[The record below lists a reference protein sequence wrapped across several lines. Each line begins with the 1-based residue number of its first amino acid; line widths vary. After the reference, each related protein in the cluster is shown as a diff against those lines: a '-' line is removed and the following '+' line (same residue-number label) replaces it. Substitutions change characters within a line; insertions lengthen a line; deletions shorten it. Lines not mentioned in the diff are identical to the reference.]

1 MSLRAGDREAVEL
14 VAKRLRNAY
23 AGTPILPVRDE
34 LADGGVD
41 AAYAV
46 QECNTQFWVGA
57 GRRIVGRKVGLTSAA
72 VQRQLGVDEPDFG
85 ALFAD
90 MCLADGEPVACGAIH
105 QARVEAE
112 VAVVLGRDLDA
123 EDATIH
129 ELIGAVEFILPA
141 IEVVGSRIAGWDIS
155 ILDTVADNASSGMF
169 VLGTKPVL
177 PNAIDLRTVG
187 MSLEVDGT
195 VASLG
200 SGAACLGHP
209 YRAALWLVRMMARR
223 GAPLRAGDVVMTG
236 ALGPMVDLHP
246 GSSAVATIQ
255 GLGDVHTGMSAAL
268 S

>member
-1 MSLRAGDREAVEL
+1 MPPEANDRELVEL
-14 VAKRLRNAY
+14 VAKRLRDAY
-23 AGTPILPVRDE
+23 DGVPIPPIRDE
-34 LADGGVD
+34 LAEGGID

-46 QECNTQFWVGA
+46 QDCNTQFWVSA
-57 GRRIVGRKVGLTSAA
+57 GRRVVGRKVGLTSTA

-90 MCLADGEPVACGAIH
+90 MCLSDGESVPGGAIQ

-112 VAVVLGRDLDA
+112 IALVLGRDLDSN
-123 EDATIH
+123 DATIS
-129 ELIGAVEFILPA
+129 ELIGAIEFILPA

-155 ILDTVADNASSGMF
+155 ITDTVADNASSGMF
-169 VLGTKPVL
+169 VLGTRPVL
-177 PNAIDLRTVG
+177 PTAIELRDVG
-187 MSLEVDGT
+187 MSLELNGT
-195 VASLG
+195 VVSVG

-209 YRAALWLVRMMARR
+209 YRAALWLVRTMARR

-255 GLGDVHTGMSAAL
+255 GLGDVRTAMSATG
-268 S
+268 